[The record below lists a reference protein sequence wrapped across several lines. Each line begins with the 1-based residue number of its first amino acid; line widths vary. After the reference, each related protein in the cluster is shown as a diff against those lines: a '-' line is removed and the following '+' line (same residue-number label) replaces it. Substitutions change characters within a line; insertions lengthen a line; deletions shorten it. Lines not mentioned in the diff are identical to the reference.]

1 MIIDLA
7 PPDWLLL
14 ALLSVSLSVGG
25 CTTVGPDY
33 RPVDP
38 GSPSTWEAPLPRG
51 EQEAEIGRWWEQF
64 DDPAVSRLV
73 TLAEAGNPGLL
84 KAWASIEKARAALAS
99 ARASDRPS
107 ITASASASRERS
119 LGVVQAT
126 RSGGLDASWEIDLF
140 GKLRRTAEAA
150 GARVE
155 ARTDDW
161 HDTRISLAAEVADT
175 YVQWRSCGLLV
186 DAYER
191 ELQSNA
197 QTDTATVA
205 SIRAGL
211 TAPADGAL
219 ARASLASARNS
230 LIDQRAQCDALVKA
244 LVHLTGNDE
253 HSLRTLMAS
262 GPGRVPKPEHLAV
275 GKVPAT
281 VLRQRPD
288 VASLERELAAATA
301 EIGAAEASLYPS
313 LSLSGSIGVSA
324 STGVPQSFWSFGPSI
339 SLPIFDGGQR
349 RATVSSAQ
357 ADYLSAYASYQQGVR
372 QAIKDVEEALVHLD
386 AAANQMEQASVAEV
400 QYRDYFRATE
410 RNWRAGNVSLLTLEE
425 ARRSALSAEIQRIT
439 LQRDHVR
446 YWIALY
452 KAVGGG
458 WQPGQAVSTP
468 ARPSLLQ

>member
-1 MIIDLA
+1 MDSVPLSR
-7 PPDWLLL
+7 LLPS
-14 ALLSVSLSVGG
+14 LLSAALSVVG

-38 GSPSTWEAPLPRG
+38 GSPSAWEAPLPHG
-51 EQEAEIGRWWEQF
+51 GHEAELGRWWEQF
-64 DDPAVSRLV
+64 DDPAVGRLV
-73 TLAEAGNPGLL
+73 ALAEAGNPGLV

-99 ARASDRPS
+99 ARAGYGPS

-119 LGVVQAT
+119 LGVVQTA
-126 RSGGLDASWEIDLF
+126 RSGGFDASWEIDLF
-140 GKLRRTAEAA
+140 GKLRRTAEASQ
-150 GARVE
+150 ARVE

-191 ELQSNA
+191 ELRSNA
-197 QTDTATVA
+197 QTETATLS

-211 TAPADGAL
+211 TATADGAL
-219 ARASLASARNS
+219 ARASLASARSS

-244 LVHLTGNDE
+244 LVHLTGDDE
-253 HSLRTLMAS
+253 HSLRTLMAN
-262 GPGRVPKPEHLAV
+262 GPGHVPEPKHLAV
-275 GKVPAT
+275 GNVPAD

-301 EIGAAEASLYPS
+301 EIGAAKAALYPS
-313 LSLSGSIGVSA
+313 LSLGGSIGVSA
-324 STGVPQSFWSFGPSI
+324 STGVPLSFWSFGPSI

-357 ADYLSAYASYQQGVR
+357 ADYLSAYASYQQGIR
-372 QAIKDVEEALVHLD
+372 QAVKDVEQALVHLD
-386 AAANQMEQASVAEV
+386 AAANRMEQASVAEV
-400 QYRDYFRATE
+400 QYRDYFHATE

-439 LQRDHVR
+439 LQRDRVQ

-458 WQPGQAVSTP
+458 WLPGQAVSAPTL
-468 ARPSLLQ
+468 PSLPQ